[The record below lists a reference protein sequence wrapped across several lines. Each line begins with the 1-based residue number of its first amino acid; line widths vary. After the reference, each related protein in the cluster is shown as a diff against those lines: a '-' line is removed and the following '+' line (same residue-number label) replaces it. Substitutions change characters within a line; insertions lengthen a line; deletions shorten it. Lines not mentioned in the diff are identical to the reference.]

1 MGRFHIKNI
10 LLGIGMGLVLT
21 ALTGIIYSA
30 GREPQMSKEEI
41 MAKQGSMAWFQATR

>member
-21 ALTGIIYSA
+21 ALTVLFILPEGNL
-30 GREPQMSKEEI
+30 K
-41 MAKQGSMAWFQATR
+41 